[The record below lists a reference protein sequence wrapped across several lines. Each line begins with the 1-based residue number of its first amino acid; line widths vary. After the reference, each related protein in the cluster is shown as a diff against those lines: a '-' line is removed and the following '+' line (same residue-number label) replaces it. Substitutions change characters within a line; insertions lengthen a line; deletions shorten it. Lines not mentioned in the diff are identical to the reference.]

1 MARSTPKSAGPKSAG
16 RPSRAQAFWRSPFL
30 RWLLAGIVLAL
41 SIGIAAFS
49 VLLLR
54 LDQDVRSRF
63 AGVRWVLPAQVFA
76 APLELYPGEPIGL
89 EQLRHELDRL
99 GYRPGDDL
107 LGPGTYIPGSGSLR
121 IYTRAFSFWDGAQ
134 EERRLE
140 VSADAHAITALRPLG
155 SDQNLDLVRLDPML
169 IGSIYPSR
177 GGEDRVLV
185 KLPEVP
191 PLLPQT
197 LVLVEDHDFY
207 AHSGVSVRG
216 ILRAMLANL
225 RAGHTVQGAST
236 ITQQLIK
243 NLFLSNEQTL
253 RRKLRE
259 ALMAVL
265 LERHVSKDEV
275 LEAYLNEVWL
285 GQDGPRAIRGFGL
298 ASHFYFNKPLNE
310 LQPHEIAMLVAIVK
324 GPSSYN
330 PRRNPAK
337 VLERRNLVL
346 GMMRKSG
353 SITPDEYDRAVHQG
367 LGVGTAGGGGGAE
380 RYPAFVDLVRRQI
393 AGLYKEEDLTNEGL
407 RIFTTL
413 DPRVQEMLEQRIG
426 QDLPELEKG
435 RRMPPGTLEGAG
447 VVTTVEGGEVLAVVG
462 GRDARYAGFNRAID
476 TRRPIGSLAKPF
488 VYVTALERP
497 EEFSLQTTLD
507 DSPVDV
513 ALPNGQQWEP
523 KNYDRQ
529 LHGPVPLYMA
539 LAKSYN
545 LATVHMGLQLGV
557 DKVRATFAAAGF
569 ADAPEVPSMFLGAI
583 DMSPLDAAQIYST
596 LAAGG
601 FRTPLLTIRAVTTK
615 DGQPLDRYSFK
626 LQHALPDG
634 PVFLTTW
641 AMHKVIEL
649 GTARWANS
657 VLPPGEVYAGKTG
670 TTEDLR
676 DSWFAGFGGDRVAVI
691 WVGRDDNK
699 PTGLEGATGAL
710 HVWARLMR
718 DMGARGIDMTPPASV
733 VQASVEPASGKLADA
748 GCAESQPMPFLQGS
762 APREYAPCANAA
774 KSTPLDWLTKIFK

>member
-1 MARSTPKSAGPKSAG
+1 
-16 RPSRAQAFWRSPFL
+16 L
-30 RWLLAGIVLAL
+30 RWSLAALAL
-41 SIGIAAFS
+41 AVCIGLAAFS
-49 VLLLR
+49 VLLVH
-54 LDQDVRSRF
+54 LDREVQGRF

-76 APLELYPGEPIGL
+76 APLELYPGEQIGL
-89 EQLRHELDRL
+89 DDVRHELDRL
-99 GYRPGDDL
+99 GYRPADDL
-107 LGPGTYIPGSGSLR
+107 LGPGTYIPGKNTLR
-121 IYTRAFSFWDGAQ
+121 IDTRAFSFWDGPQ

-140 VSADAHAITALRPLG
+140 VAAEAGAITALRPLG
-155 SDQNLDLVRLDPML
+155 TDQTLDLLRLDPML

-185 KLPEVP
+185 RLNDVP

-197 LVLVEDHDFY
+197 LVLVEDHNFY
-207 AHSGVSVRG
+207 QHSGVSLRG

-253 RRKLRE
+253 RRKLKE

-265 LERHVSKDEV
+265 LERHVGKDEV

-324 GPSSYN
+324 GPSAYN

-346 GMMRKSG
+346 AMMRQSG
-353 SITPDEYDRAVHQG
+353 NITPDEYERCAHLP
-367 LGVGTAGGGGGAE
+367 LGISTSGSGGAE

-413 DPRVQEMLEQRIG
+413 DPRVQEV
-426 QDLPELEKG
+426 LEKNIAQELPG
-435 RRMPPGTLEGAG
+435 LEKSRRMAPGTLEGAG

-462 GRDARYAGFNRAID
+462 GRDARYAGFDRAID

-488 VYVTALERP
+488 VYLTALERP
-497 EEFSLQTTLD
+497 DQFNLETPLD
-507 DSPVDV
+507 DSPVDLT
-513 ALPNGQQWEP
+513 LPNGQQWQP

-529 LHGPVPLYMA
+529 MHGAVPLYMA

-545 LATVHMGLQLGV
+545 LATVHMGLELGT
-557 DKVRATFAAAGF
+557 DKVRGTFAAAGF
-569 ADAPEVPSMFLGAI
+569 PDAPDLPSMFLGAI

-601 FRTPLLTIRAVTTK
+601 FRTPLLAIRAVTTK
-615 DGQPLDRYSFK
+615 EGQPLDRYSFK
-626 LQHALPDG
+626 LQHTLPDG

-657 VLPPGEVYAGKTG
+657 VLPAGRLYAGKTG

-676 DSWFAGFGGDRVAVI
+676 DSWFAGFGSDRVAVI
-691 WVGRDDNK
+691 WVGRDDNR

-710 HVWARLMR
+710 HVWAHLMR
-718 DMGARGIDMTPPASV
+718 DLDARGIDMTPPATV
-733 VQASVEPASGKLADA
+733 EQAQIEPASGRLADA
-748 GCAESQPMPFLQGS
+748 GCGEALAMPFLRGS
-762 APREYAPCANAA
+762 APQQYAACANAA
-774 KSTPLDWLTKIFK
+774 KSTPLGWLTKIFK